1 MKNFSLLNS
10 NTKKYEFLCTVYNL
24 IALVS
29 CFIIIRFIPS
39 IILTLIAPIVA
50 AKLVSNAET
59 KLAYDMQ
66 VDLGNKKD
74 LKRAQGLSFIPII
87 MVAMLLLPIIF
98 VSFLEFAFL
107 FFIDLILLPFTGG
120 HSFLSDSMSNTMN
133 ELFLISPAII
143 IYGISLT
150 CFNSS
155 TRKKIAEQ
163 NEAEI
168 QNKAEDT
175 SDNLNQDLL
184 PDYYTLEKM
193 HLTDLDAIFDG
204 KSAEEAHI
212 AYDADKVRDKAMLR
226 YQKEVEALWD
236 SDKRRKMQENIPHP
250 AEQDI
255 QVNNVN
261 SLFDGDK
268 KT

>member
-74 LKRAQGLSFIPII
+74 LKRSQITSFILLFLFFLILI
-87 MVAMLLLPIIF
+87 YITVDLVAEVAL
-98 VSFLEFAFL
+98 L
-107 FFIDLILLPFTGG
+107 FFIDLIFLPFTGG
-120 HSFLSDSMSNTMN
+120 QLFLSNGMSNTMN
-133 ELFLISPAII
+133 GSILISPTII
-143 IYGISLT
+143 IYGISLIR
-150 CFNSS
+150 FNLSA
-155 TRKKIAEQ
+155 RKKIAEQ

-184 PDYYTLEKM
+184 PDYYTFEKM

-212 AYDADKVRDKAMLR
+212 AYDADKVSDKAMLR

>member
-1 MKNFSLLNS
+1 MKTFSLLNS
-10 NTKKYEFLCTVYNL
+10 NTIKYKFLCTVYNL

-29 CFIIIRFIPS
+29 CFIIIRIIPS
-39 IILTLIAPIVA
+39 IILTLITPIVA

-59 KLAYDMQ
+59 KLAYDMR

-74 LKRAQGLSFIPII
+74 LKRARIFSFISFILF
-87 MVAMLLLPIIF
+87 LLNLAVF
-98 VSFLEFAFL
+98 FNTFMTVFAFL
-107 FFIDLILLPFTGG
+107 FFIDLIFLPFTGG
-120 HSFLSDSMSNTMN
+120 KLLLSDDMSNTMN
-133 ELFLISPAII
+133 VLFLISPAII
-143 IYGISLT
+143 IYDISLT